1 MIIEFLDDYK
11 RYIKNDKKLKKN
23 SIEAY
28 IRDVESF
35 NEYVHTI
42 DLEKINEINNTHIIR
57 YLLNLQREGKST
69 STISRHLAS
78 IRCLFEYLLNHSKIK
93 VDPTLNLRP
102 PRKEKKSPLILT
114 EEEINKLLTL
124 PNEDTQKGVRD
135 KALLEVLYASGLR
148 VSEINSLNIED
159 IDLKKGT
166 IKLVQEDQF
175 REVPMG
181 KIARESVKN
190 YLLKYRSDSLVNE
203 PLFIN
208 YTGERLTRQGLWKI
222 IKGYAKEISQKK
234 SITPQ
239 VLRNSFAVHLLRNG
253 ADIKTVQEILGHS
266 DVASTQV
273 YTFLAE
279 DTNLREVYNKAH
291 PRA

>member
-1 MIIEFLDDYK
+1 MILKIRKDYK
-11 RYIKNDKKLKKN
+11 NYIETEKKLKKN
-23 SIEAY
+23 SVDAY
-28 IRDVESF
+28 VRDLESF
-35 NEYVHTI
+35 NDYI
-42 DLEKINEINNTHIIR
+42 NSLSIPSINEINNTHIIR
-57 YLLNLQREGKST
+57 YLLNLQRDGKST

-78 IRCLFEYLLNHSKIK
+78 IRCLFEYLLNKSIIK
-93 VDPTLNLRP
+93 EDPTLNLRP
-102 PRKEKKSPLILT
+102 PRKEKKSPIILT
-114 EEEINKLLTL
+114 EDEVNKLLDL
-124 PNEDTQKGVRD
+124 PDISTQKGSRD

-159 IDLKKGT
+159 IDLKQGT
-166 IKLVQEDQF
+166 IKLYQEDSF

-181 KIARESVKN
+181 RVALDSLSNYLKN
-190 YLLKYRSDSLVNE
+190 YRKDSLKDE

-208 YTGERLTRQGLWKI
+208 YSGERLTRQGLWKI
-222 IKGYAKEISQKK
+222 IKGYAKDLSLKK

-253 ADIKTVQEILGHS
+253 ADIKTVQGILGHS

-279 DTNLREVYNKAH
+279 DTNLREVYNNTH